1 METQTI
7 QKSTLHPMLWIAAI
21 AVTLFS
27 LVGIGAVTGL
37 IPTGKST
44 PAPEVAMPTEAK
56 VAEVTP
62 PPAPT
67 SSSTSAPA
75 AAPAPK
81 PAPKPVAAKP
91 EHKPVT
97 TYSSQPR
104 NNEVAGNDVYRSDDA
119 RPQICY
125 TCGTITAIIPV
136 TEKGEGSGLGAV
148 AGGVVGAIV
157 GNQIGKGSGR
167 DVARIAGIA
176 GGAYAGHQIEKSQR
190 SNTVYDINIRLEDG
204 TFQQIREN
212 AEPVWRIGDRVR
224 IDNGR
229 LLPR

>member
-1 METQTI
+1 MEIQTV
-7 QKSTLHPMLWIAAI
+7 QKSTLHPVLWIAAI

-44 PAPEVAMPTEAK
+44 PAPEVAAPVETK
-56 VAEVTP
+56 VAEVTS
-62 PPAPT
+62 PPAPAPT
-67 SSSTSAPA
+67 PA

-81 PAPKPVAAKP
+81 PTPKPVAAKP
-91 EHKPVT
+91 VHKPVT
-97 TYSSQPR
+97 TYSSQPH

-157 GNQIGKGSGR
+157 GNQIGKGGGR

>member
-1 METQTI
+1 METQTV
-7 QKSTLHPMLWIAAI
+7 QKSSLHPVLWIAAI

-44 PAPEVAMPTEAK
+44 PAPEVAAPVDAK

-62 PPAPT
+62 PPAP
-67 SSSTSAPA
+67 APA
-75 AAPAPK
+75 TPAPAT
-81 PAPKPVAAKP
+81 KPVAKP
-91 EHKPVT
+91 VAEKPVHKPTT
-97 TYSSQPR
+97 TYSSKPR
-104 NNEVAGNDVYRSDDA
+104 NTETAGNDVYRSDDA

-125 TCGTITAIIPV
+125 TCGTITAIVPV

-190 SNTVYDINIRLEDG
+190 GSTVYDINIRLEDG